1 MLEPGVDITTLAALL
16 GHSRIEMVMRYA
28 HPTEEHQFN
37 AVKKM
42 EAHRAAK
49 MI

>member
-1 MLEPGVDITTLAALL
+1 MI
-16 GHSRIEMVMRYA
+16 MRYA

-37 AVKKM
+37 AMKKM

-49 MI
+49 AKNA